1 MRLDAETAHELTLK
15 TLKIASR
22 SRILGGLENHL
33 LDSKVPSLPVKVF
46 GKNFRNPVGL
56 AAGFDKDAIAYNS
69 LASFGFG
76 FVELGTVTPQ
86 PQLGNP
92 RKRLFRVPEDYAI
105 INRLGFNSSGL
116 EVFKRNL
123 RSIHTADRPALIGI
137 NIGKNT
143 VTPIDFAAHDYLRC
157 LEEIYDL
164 ADYVTIN
171 VSSPNSPNLRDLQ
184 STIYL
189 DQLLE
194 SIMQKRNE
202 LAQTRSGQV
211 VPVALKISPDLTE
224 FEINSIAE
232 IALRHDISA
241 IIATNTTIS
250 RPESSSHLV
259 YSEPGGLSGRP
270 LIDLST
276 RVIRTFAEAS
286 NHRIP
291 IIGVGGI
298 FSAEDAWQKI
308 LAGASLVQI
317 YSSLIYKGPSV
328 VREIVLGLSDRARQ
342 FGAKDFNTALK
353 FTRDSSH
360 R

>member
-15 TLKIASR
+15 TLRIASH
-22 SRILGGLENHL
+22 SRILGRLENHL
-33 LDSKVPSLPVKVF
+33 LDSKVPSLPVKVL

-123 RSIHTADRPALIGI
+123 RSIQTADRPALIGI

-143 VTPIDFAAHDYLRC
+143 ATPNELATKDYLHC
-157 LEEIYDL
+157 LEEIYEY
-164 ADYVTIN
+164 ADYITIN
-171 VSSPNSPNLRDLQ
+171 VSSPNSPKLRDLQ
-184 STIYL
+184 SANHL

-194 SIMQKRNE
+194 SIMRKRDE
-202 LAQTRSGQV
+202 LAQTHSSQV
-211 VPVALKISPDLTE
+211 VPVALKISPDLKKR
-224 FEINSIAE
+224 EIVSIVETAQ
-232 IALRHDISA
+232 RHNISA
-241 IIATNTTIS
+241 IIATNTTVT
-250 RPESSSHLV
+250 RPESISHPI
-259 YSEPGGLSGRP
+259 YNETGGLSGRP
-270 LIDLST
+270 LSDLST
-276 RVIRTFAEAS
+276 RVIRIIAEVS
-286 NHRIP
+286 ENTIP

-298 FSAEDAWQKI
+298 SSAEDAWQKF

-317 YSSLIYKGPSV
+317 YSSLIYSGPSV
-328 VREIVLGLSDRARQ
+328 VKEIVLGLRNRASQ
-342 FGAKDFNTALK
+342 FDAKDFNSTLKLAREALQ
-353 FTRDSSH
+353 
-360 R
+360 